1 MSFDFTRSKKNSYSL
16 VHTSILSH
24 SCPICGP
31 VTKRSSLHFVC
42 LTWLWIWIRV
52 KWIERNEHLF
62 IVLIWS
68 ISFKFSFSYAAFIPI
83 VTISSIL
90 LYQWSSRLK
99 HTHCSHNIWSFNN
112 VESSIFTADKCERQ
126 SAHNEPSYSCVH
138 TLARASHNVIGRMPD
153 NFHNCDVRIEL
164 CVRIETFP
172 ALNYIFKSTKQSTKN
187 GIFQYLTIPFV
198 FRLCERSHMRTH
210 IGLKRRKRRRN
221 NNDNSNKKRNCK
233 PKAIIII

>member
-68 ISFKFSFSYAAFIPI
+68 ISFKFSYSYAAFISI
-83 VTISSIL
+83 VMISSIL
-90 LYQWSSRLK
+90 LYQWSSNLK

-138 TLARASHNVIGRMPD
+138 TLARASHNVYARQLSQLWCA
-153 NFHNCDVRIEL
+153 HW
-164 CVRIETFP
+164 T
-172 ALNYIFKSTKQSTKN
+172 
-187 GIFQYLTIPFV
+187 
-198 FRLCERSHMRTH
+198 MRTH
-210 IGLKRRKRRRN
+210 RN
-221 NNDNSNKKRNCK
+221 FSSFELYFQKYKTKHKKRHLPIFNNTFC
-233 PKAIIII
+233 I